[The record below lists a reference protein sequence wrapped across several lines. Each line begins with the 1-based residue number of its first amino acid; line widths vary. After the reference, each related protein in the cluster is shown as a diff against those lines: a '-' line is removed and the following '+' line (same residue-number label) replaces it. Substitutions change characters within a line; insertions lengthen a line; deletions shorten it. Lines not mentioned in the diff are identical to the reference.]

1 MESLSGQRI
10 TWVGHSTVLVDLDGV
25 RLLTDPLLRGR
36 VTHLKRVVEAVDVTT
51 LEDLDA
57 VLLSHLHFDHL
68 DVGSLMR
75 LGRSTRMI
83 VPRGGGDLLRK
94 RRFEDIVELR
104 VGEDVQVGA
113 VHVRATL
120 ADHDPR
126 RAPFAAS
133 APAVGYMIDGTVRVY
148 FAGDTD
154 LFDEMSD
161 LSERL
166 DVALIPVAGW
176 GRHVPAGHLDPQR
189 AAQAL
194 RLLRPRIAVPIHWGT
209 YRQIGLSRDPDVLRD
224 PPETFERLAHEL
236 APEVDVRV
244 LPVGGTLDL
253 APVGATKP

>member
-1 MESLSGQRI
+1 MTARRI
-10 TWVGHSTVLVDLDGV
+10 TWVGHSTVLIELDGV

-36 VTHLKRVVEAVDVTT
+36 VTHLKRVVEPVDAAT

-68 DVGSLMR
+68 DVGSLAR
-75 LGRSTRMI
+75 LGQATRMV

-113 VHVRATL
+113 VRVCATL
-120 ADHDPR
+120 ADHDPQ

-133 APAVGYMIDGTVRVY
+133 APAVGYLIDGTVRIY

-154 LFDEMSD
+154 LFDEMSE

-166 DVALIPVAGW
+166 DLALIPVSGW
-176 GRHVPAGHLDPQR
+176 GRRVPAGHLDPQR
-189 AAQAL
+189 AAEAL
-194 RLLRPRIAVPIHWGT
+194 RLLRPRVAVPIHWGT
-209 YRQIGLSRDPDVLRD
+209 YRQIGLSRDPEVLRE
-224 PPETFERLAHEL
+224 PAETFERLAHEL

-244 LPVGGTLDL
+244 LPVGGSLDL
-253 APVGATKP
+253 APVGARTP

>member
-1 MESLSGQRI
+1 LIE
-10 TWVGHSTVLVDLDGV
+10 LDGV

-36 VTHLKRVVEAVDVTT
+36 VTHLKRVVEPVDVAT

-68 DVGSLMR
+68 DVGSLTR
-75 LGRSTRMI
+75 LGQGTRMV

-104 VGEDVQVGA
+104 VGEEVQVGA
-113 VHVRATL
+113 VRIRATL

-126 RAPFAAS
+126 RAPFASS
-133 APAVGYMIDGTVRVY
+133 APAVGYVIDGTVRIY

-176 GRHVPAGHLDPQR
+176 GRRVPAGHLDPPR
-189 AAQAL
+189 AAEAL
-194 RLLRPRIAVPIHWGT
+194 RLLRPRVAVPIHWGT
-209 YRQIGLSRDPDVLRD
+209 YRQIGLSRDPEALRD
-224 PPETFERLAHEL
+224 PAETFERLAHEL

-244 LPVGGTLDL
+244 LPVGGSLDL
-253 APVGATKP
+253 APVGAGKP